1 MAQHDDVHITIVKR
15 LLVSSRYELSDPGSK
30 KHCSNCSSEQH
41 SALDHLNI
49 AILVLR
55 KLWFLIEIIS
65 KCTKSESGLW
75 KERRVRKKS
84 KSSQKNTYQVHP
96 MQILEVT
103 ILPVM
108 TDNTTW
114 TMVSEKAVMA
124 MAMRAPATQ
133 PIPSLDSECKSLRS
147 MESLPVVELAVVVG
161 ALAVEVK
168 LIAQL
173 AELLDL
179 HLNLLQV
186 LAVCLGQRGVQ
197 TLGGGIEQDFA
208 DRG

>member
-1 MAQHDDVHITIVKR
+1 
-15 LLVSSRYELSDPGSK
+15 
-30 KHCSNCSSEQH
+30 
-41 SALDHLNI
+41 
-49 AILVLR
+49 
-55 KLWFLIEIIS
+55 
-65 KCTKSESGLW
+65 
-75 KERRVRKKS
+75 
-84 KSSQKNTYQVHP
+84 

-133 PIPSLDSECKSLRS
+133 PIPSLDSECKSLCS
-147 MESLPVVELAVVVG
+147 MEPLPVVELAVIVG
-161 ALAVEVK
+161 ALAVKVK

-173 AELLDL
+173 AKLLDL
-179 HLNLLQV
+179 HLDLLQV

-197 TLGGGIEQDFA
+197 TLGSGIEQDFA